1 MHVTDLVVHAHKFH
15 NEAIMLIHFSPR
27 YKKQVRPEGAHLTTP
42 NPLQGQGNL
51 VQGPELGSGDSC
63 TLSVLLRGMPYVWSI
78 LLATLLHS
86 ICINAQLLCW
96 WSAGDIGSF
105 GHQPAACAEGQ
116 VHPLPQRLCLSCS

>member
-78 LLATLLHS
+78 LLVALHLHQCAV
-86 ICINAQLLCW
+86 IVLVVCRRYWQLWTPTC
-96 WSAGDIGSF
+96 
-105 GHQPAACAEGQ
+105 
-116 VHPLPQRLCLSCS
+116 RLG